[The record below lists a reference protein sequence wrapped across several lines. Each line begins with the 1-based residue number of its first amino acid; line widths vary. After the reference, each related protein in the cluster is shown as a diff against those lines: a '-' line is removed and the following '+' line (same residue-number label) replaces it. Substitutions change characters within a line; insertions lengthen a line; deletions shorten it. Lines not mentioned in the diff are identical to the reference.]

1 MSKLTDDMLNI
12 LFSRWRGKRYEK
24 KRVDEITTSF
34 LIKNALKDGTYLSE
48 EYEYQSQE
56 EHIQFRASKDHAVI
70 LGTVLDRIF
79 DIRKEDLRM
88 MYVIYKRMEGQ
99 VGEEITNQDTIW
111 DFDLC
116 KAMTDEKHLG
126 MFYNQVTL
134 CVSYVHDGNT
144 DETVLIH
151 LKENGGDEHT
161 RFIRASIMNTFS
173 TKEGDVSFPTTENQP
188 DVYSILF
195 AYDDCEPQK
204 RIDEFEG
211 KVKNVVDKYTKG
223 RKLDD
228 VETALIAK
236 LMPEA
241 VWHYS
246 WGHKA
251 FDEKQ
256 YWDAL
261 LHLET
266 AFHLLKEQWY
276 KDKLSIEGS
285 QIFYHCCYLIGFC
298 YAEMRLYEKAYFY
311 LDFVWPLKDITY
323 CAEYIN
329 CLVNSK
335 DIRAM
340 NMIDE
345 ELERLDDLK
354 EEEFTDDISNYY
366 CFLLRRRAYVLTDM
380 HHLDEAEDL
389 LKKLLEVDGRTE
401 YIQNELD
408 YIRQLREKQQG
419 NS

>member
-12 LFSRWRGKRYEK
+12 LFSKWRGKRYEK
-24 KRVDEITTSF
+24 ERGDEITA
-34 LIKNALKDGTYLSE
+34 LIKNVLKTGAYVAEKLE
-48 EYEYQSQE
+48 FQSQDESIQVRADE
-56 EHIQFRASKDHAVI
+56 EHTVI
-70 LGTVLDRIF
+70 LGTVLNRIF
-79 DIRKEDLRM
+79 DIRKRHLLGL
-88 MYVIYKRMEGQ
+88 YAIYGQ
-99 VGEEITNQDTIW
+99 RDRLVGMEITQRDAIW
-111 DFDLC
+111 NFDLC
-116 KAMTDEKHLG
+116 KVLEDENQ
-126 MFYNQVTL
+126 MFYSQVTL
-134 CVSYVHDGNT
+134 CVSYAHDGVT
-144 DETVLIH
+144 EETVLVH

-161 RFIRASIMNTFS
+161 RFIRASMMKIGS
-173 TKEGDVSFPTTENQP
+173 TEESDVSFHAGQNHPETF
-188 DVYSILF
+188 SFLF
-195 AYDDCEPQK
+195 AYDDGSSQK
-204 RIDEFEG
+204 KRDEFEDTME
-211 KVKNVVDKYTKG
+211 KVVDKYKKG
-223 RKLDD
+223 KELDD
-228 VETALIAK
+228 DETALIAK
-236 LMPEA
+236 IAPEA
-241 VWHYS
+241 GWYYS

-251 FDEKQ
+251 FDEKR

-261 LHLET
+261 LYLEKV
-266 AFHLLKEQWY
+266 FHLLKEQWY
-276 KDKLSIEGS
+276 DDRFSDEGLE
-285 QIFYHCCYLIGFC
+285 IFYHCCYLIGFC

-389 LKKLLEVDGRTE
+389 LKKLLEVDNHTE
-401 YIQNELD
+401 YIQKELD